1 MPTNAADL
9 EFSNFKIKIMSTI
22 TILIILMFIILYLL
36 LKFCACCE
44 EALTPKYRQYGQKSQ
59 VVKCDIEQP
68 SINDQINIYSNNSLM
83 SYNSR
88 NWEINQEQGHGNL
101 SMAVNELAESQD
113 SQEMRN
119 LKIRTSLTP
128 GTRKSA
134 SSSQRSN
141 YETKS
146 SEESH
151 CIIINGNNIKNN
163 YNNTTTT
170 TSLGCSHNGRW
181 TKFSQSSSKKPLQQ
195 SLSEDPTLLAT
206 IGNSA
211 SPLHSS
217 HNSGHN
223 SAHSDNSHS
232 QMSTNCT
239 IGTSSAK
246 PKFIKKR
253 KSFIKQ
259 DMIHCEANQ
268 GINRNRSA
276 IGSMKGGADERFK
289 NLKLK
294 G

>member
-1 MPTNAADL
+1 MPKNAADL

-22 TILIILMFIILYLL
+22 IILIILMFIILYLL
-36 LKFCACCE
+36 LKFCSCCE
-44 EALTPKYRQYGQKSQ
+44 ETLTPKYRQYGQKSKI
-59 VVKCDIEQP
+59 VKSDLEQP
-68 SINDQINIYSNNSLM
+68 SMNDQINIYSNNSLM
-83 SYNSR
+83 SYNSK
-88 NWEINQEQGHGNL
+88 NWEINQDQGHGNL

-151 CIIINGNNIKNN
+151 CIIINENNNKNN

-181 TKFSQSSSKKPLQQ
+181 TKFSQSSTKKPLQQ
-195 SLSEDPTLLAT
+195 SLSEDPTLLA

-217 HNSGHN
+217 QNSGHN

-239 IGTSSAK
+239 IGSSTAK

-253 KSFIKQ
+253 KSFIRQ

-268 GINRNRSA
+268 GINRNRSG